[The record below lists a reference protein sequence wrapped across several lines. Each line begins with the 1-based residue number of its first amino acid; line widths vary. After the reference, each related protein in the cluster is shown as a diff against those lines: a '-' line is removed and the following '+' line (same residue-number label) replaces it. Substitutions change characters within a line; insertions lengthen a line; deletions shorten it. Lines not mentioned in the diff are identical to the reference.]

1 MSLTPKLSST
11 EQQKAML
18 KVSAPS
24 NRTPKSVVLL
34 TAFFKY
40 GKCYST
46 EDSEV
51 NSSAHTGLN
60 SSLIF
65 TNDGRIPNHDGIPSF
80 LIPICAAAWSKRLP
94 CLAATLN
101 SLLRERSNGI
111 TPASSFLVTHAVK
124 RSRQSPGPLNAS
136 LTENWKIFTNE
147 IDMHIT
153 IFILSSITVDG
164 ASHQH
169 QPQIWHGI

>member
-1 MSLTPKLSST
+1 MSLTSKLTST
-11 EQQKAML
+11 TEVVEQQKAMV
-18 KVSAPS
+18 KVSALS

-34 TAFFKY
+34 TAFFLY
-40 GKCYST
+40 GKCYSM

-65 TNDGRIPNHDGIPSF
+65 WNNGRIPNHDGIPSF
-80 LIPICAAAWSKRLP
+80 LIPISAAAWSKRLS

-111 TPASSFLVTHAVK
+111 TPASPFLATHTVK
-124 RSRQSPGPLNAS
+124 RTRQSPGSLNPS
-136 LTENWKIFTNE
+136 ITEHWKIFTNE
-147 IDMHIT
+147 IHVCIT
-153 IFILSSITVDG
+153 IFILSSTTVDG
-164 ASHQH
+164 ASH
-169 QPQIWHGI
+169 